1 MYLKKSI
8 HFAASCQT
16 FFQISFHSFCF
27 IIYHS
32 IITNK
37 SFIQYFYHSLHLQTA
52 NSNNQQQQPKLEQF
66 HSIYN
71 EGFIV
76 PLFSFSIKLI
86 NSRSMFHSHSFT
98 STFTRNSLYVA
109 FQYPIDSELKYLSLH
124 SPAYSYTHYYADRV
138 ERDRYHFHCIDFFQ
152 K

>member
-86 NSRSMFHSHSFT
+86 NSRSRFHSHFIHIYLYAEFALCRVSISNRFRTQISFPLFT
-98 STFTRNSLYVA
+98 ITF
-109 FQYPIDSELKYLSLH
+109 LH
-124 SPAYSYTHYYADRV
+124 SLL
-138 ERDRYHFHCIDFFQ
+138 C
-152 K
+152 

>member
-37 SFIQYFYHSLHLQTA
+37 SLHTILYSFYSSS
-52 NSNNQQQQPKLEQF
+52 NSKQQPTNQPTNQPIREQF

-86 NSRSMFHSHSFT
+86 NSRSRFHSHFIHIYLYAEFVLCRVSISNRFRTQISFPLFT
-98 STFTRNSLYVA
+98 ITF
-109 FQYPIDSELKYLSLH
+109 LH
-124 SPAYSYTHYYADRV
+124 SLL
-138 ERDRYHFHCIDFFQ
+138 C
-152 K
+152 